1 MENFEEKG
9 KQIVKD
15 GKYILEFRYRADD
28 SLKSISIYNEN
39 NELTDLID
47 EENEKPIPAVQHWK
61 NGELN
66 YYCYYNNGIKH
77 NDDGYAEFILLK
89 DKNMMY
95 RKIINGEIKN
105 KKLIKFSL
113 SF

>member
-1 MENFEEKG
+1 MHELGYGYKFFLN
-9 KQIVKD
+9 QITLYGVVMSIMNNKTE
-15 GKYILEFRYRADD
+15 GRLYCYL
-28 SLKSISIYNEN
+28 LK
-39 NELTDLID
+39 
-47 EENEKPIPAVQHWK
+47 K